1 MSFFRTPIDPEVQKA
16 LFRRIEGI
24 NKSYSDKKSDVGKVL
39 EPVGDPFEN
48 EYFKTCW
55 ARVVTIDGDGK
66 EYYLNSQLGS
76 DGKTPIT
83 EPLNIKKNGDYSRGR
98 AGITS
103 ISSNFKEFFLKQST
117 ISFLCPDPKEFEE
130 IQDHFLKHGRYVLIE
145 FGWSTRKNI
154 QLEKINT
161 DNLLLFSENLV
172 KRTKNSRGNYTAIC
186 GVITNFN
193 FNQKQ
198 DGSYEGTFEVSSMGR
213 NILGQKVKTDG
224 KIENLVQYANQ
235 KIRDDEKVDDP
246 NTPEIETGLSE
257 QEVKD
262 LQALR
267 ASFVSFHATIKALPN
282 VIEKFVGDDNNP
294 KLRYQTTYKSD
305 PNEAS
310 SVDASRTT
318 SDFAYDKSAI
328 VSKQGAA
335 FIPNTSDLQFSRPGE
350 SKDNLA
356 YCTWGWFED
365 YILNSFFAF
374 SSIEKDDNFRTR
386 FFSVDD
392 VFDEQG
398 NVVGNKS
405 TKCKTNPNLFSTGLH
420 SIILP
425 GLFKQFAPD
434 DINPETGNTS
444 DKNSVRER
452 ALSKIIEHFNN
463 EKYFHPFQKLSTFE
477 QEVVNVG
484 GKDIPIVATTTKGT
498 DPYVDSQ
505 TGELVGNYHPGTNIP
520 MPTYMTGGLTQG
532 ETQGNIRNMVF
543 EANYLMD
550 AFTNTENIE
559 HALMRF
565 WQKVS
570 NDYGGFW
577 RFGIVQDENTD
588 GKIKI
593 MDLNIGEVDDTDVLS
608 KLSTPEEPN
617 KIFKFPLYEKNSF
630 IQDFSLETAY
640 DSQMATMAVFGSNAD
655 MQATRGDMG
664 QGYSELAIRA
674 LSLTGNPTLLDNNSI
689 RKEKRKSKYDI
700 ILRNLITPYLKSI
713 GITNSQGAASSIFES
728 DRGYKQ
734 KDIEGIKFGEIQ
746 EIQDNV
752 DNTLEKLRERNQ
764 YSSDFKEIRKGYFW
778 FDLVDDT
785 AQIYSSKSGE
795 MLQEFKRTMLYKINK
810 SSDEKDASNY
820 NVVLPAVPLQLSLTI
835 QGTGGIKIGDLFYI
849 DYLPEVYRK
858 YCHFMIVGVEHE
870 ISTTGWTTKLDSRMI
885 VDIPK
890 LIKDNP
896 NDKSITKREF
906 NPFVLRPGEQLRDT
920 LERLSKDI
928 KKANDQ
934 EDYNNSA
941 EGAKDRENE
950 KIYQEQQEREV
961 ELVTKNIIRNNP
973 NFTNED
979 VLNTLKGPY
988 YKRNLSQVA
997 IEIVQSKDSSYIDE
1011 VRRLL
1016 ATGEINQSPPEQF
1029 TYFKKAWKFLQPNG
1043 FRENKG

>member
-24 NKSYSDKKSDVGKVL
+24 NKSYSSKDSSVGKVL

-55 ARVVTIDGDGK
+55 ARAITVDGDGK
-66 EYYLNSQLGS
+66 VYYLNSQLGK
-76 DGKTPIT
+76 DGKKPIT
-83 EPLNIKKNGDYSRGR
+83 EPLNIKGGDYSRGR

-154 QLEKINT
+154 QLDKIDT
-161 DNLLLFSENLV
+161 TNLLEFSENIN

-224 KIENLVQYANQ
+224 KIENLVQYANE
-235 KIRDDEKVDDP
+235 KIREDQDTDDP
-246 NTPEIETGLSE
+246 NTPEIETTLSE

-267 ASFVSFHATIKALPN
+267 ESFISFHATVKALPN
-282 VIEKFVGDDNNP
+282 VIEKFVTDDNNP
-294 KLRYQTTYKSD
+294 KLRYSTTYKSD
-305 PNEAS
+305 PNEVS

-318 SDFAYDKSAI
+318 TSSGLSYDKSAI
-328 VSKQGAA
+328 ISKQGAA

-374 SSIEKDDNFRTR
+374 SSIEQDDNFRTR

-392 VFDEQG
+392 VFDERG
-398 NVVGNKS
+398 NVIGNQS
-405 TKCKTNPNLFSTGLH
+405 TKCKNNPNLFSTGLH

-425 GLFKQFAPD
+425 GLFKQFKPD
-434 DINPETGNTS
+434 NTNPENGDENDNTL
-444 DKNSVRER
+444 VRER

-463 EKYFHPFQKLSTFE
+463 NDYFESFANKFELNPEFVKKYGYNEIDRTKY
-477 QEVVNVG
+477 
-484 GKDIPIVATTTKGT
+484 GK
-498 DPYVDSQ
+498 
-505 TGELVGNYHPGTNIP
+505 
-520 MPTYMTGGLTQG
+520 
-532 ETQGNIRNMVF
+532 IRNMVF

-559 HALMRF
+559 QALMRF

-577 RFGIVQDENTD
+577 RFSIVQDENTD

-593 MDLNIGEVDDTDVLS
+593 VDLNIGQVDDTDVLN

-674 LSLTGNPTLLDNNSI
+674 LSLVGNPTLLDNNTI
-689 RKEKRKSKYDI
+689 RKKKRKSKYDT

-713 GITNSQGAASSIFES
+713 GLTNSQGAASSIFQS
-728 DRGYKQ
+728 SKGYTQ
-734 KDIEGIKFGEIQ
+734 KDTLGIKFNEIQ
-746 EIQDNV
+746 EIKDNA
-752 DNTLEKLRERNQ
+752 DKALENLRERNQ
-764 YSSDFKEIRKGYFW
+764 YSSEFKEIRKGYFW
-778 FDLVDDT
+778 FDLTDDIT
-785 AQIYSSKSGE
+785 QIYSSKSGE

-810 SSDEKDASNY
+810 SSDPKDSSNY

-835 QGTGGIKIGDLFYI
+835 QGIGGIKIGDLFYI

-870 ISTTGWTTKLDSRMI
+870 ISTTGWATKLDSRMI

-896 NDKSITKREF
+896 NNKSITKREF
-906 NPFVLRPGEQLRDT
+906 NPFMVPAGKQLRSV
-920 LERLSKDI
+920 LERLSKSIERQNKLD
-928 KKANDQ
+928 N
-934 EDYNNSA
+934 YNNSDQAKLDKAAA
-941 EGAKDRENE
+941 EKYKQD
-950 KIYQEQQEREV
+950 QEV
-961 ELVTKNIIRNNP
+961 EVYNLTKNIIRNNP

-979 VLNTLKGPY
+979 VLNAMKGM
-988 YKRNLSQVA
+988 KNKTTSVA
-997 IEIVQSKDSSYIDE
+997 KQIIESKDPSYIDI
-1011 VRRLL
+1011 VRQDI
-1016 ATGEINQSPPEQF
+1016 AFGVVKKAEPERF
-1029 TYFKKAWKFLQPNG
+1029 VYFKKAWKFVKPNG
-1043 FRENKG
+1043 FREGPG

>member
-24 NKSYSDKKSDVGKVL
+24 NKVYSSKDSNVGKVL

-55 ARVVTIDGDGK
+55 ARAITVDGDGK
-66 EYYLNSQLGS
+66 VYYLNSQLGE

-83 EPLNIKKNGDYSRGR
+83 EPLNIKSGNYSRGR

-117 ISFLCPDPKEFEE
+117 ISFLCPDPKQFEE

-154 QLEKINT
+154 QLDKINT
-161 DNLLLFSENLV
+161 DNLLLFSENLN

-235 KIRDDEKVDDP
+235 KIRDDQKVDDP

-257 QEVKD
+257 QEIKD

-267 ASFVSFHATIKALPN
+267 ASFISFHSTIKALPT
-282 VIEKFVGDDNNP
+282 VIEKFVKDEKNP

-305 PNEAS
+305 INERS
-310 SVDASRTT
+310 GVDASRTT
-318 SDFAYDKSAI
+318 TSSGQSYDKSAI
-328 VSKQGAA
+328 LSKQGAA

-374 SSIEKDDNFRTR
+374 SSMEKDDNFRTR

-405 TKCKTNPNLFSTGLH
+405 TKCKNNPNLFSTGLH

-434 DINPETGNTS
+434 NVNPETGKS
-444 DKNSVRER
+444 PKGNSVRER

-463 EKYFHPFQKLSTFE
+463 NDYFESFANKFELNPEFVKKYGYNEIDRTKY
-477 QEVVNVG
+477 
-484 GKDIPIVATTTKGT
+484 GK
-498 DPYVDSQ
+498 
-505 TGELVGNYHPGTNIP
+505 
-520 MPTYMTGGLTQG
+520 
-532 ETQGNIRNMVF
+532 IRNMVF

-577 RFGIVQDENTD
+577 RFSIVQDENTD

-593 MDLNIGEVDDTDVLS
+593 VDLNIGEVDDTDVLN

-674 LSLTGNPTLLDNNSI
+674 LSLVGNPTLLDNNTV
-689 RKEKRKSKYDI
+689 RKAKRKSKYDT

-713 GITNSQGAASSIFES
+713 GLTNSQGAASSIFQPS
-728 DRGYKQ
+728 KGYTQ
-734 KDIEGIKFGEIQ
+734 KDSLGIKFSQIQ
-746 EIQDNV
+746 EIKDNA

-764 YSSDFKEIRKGYFW
+764 YSSEFKDIRKGYFW

-785 AQIYSSKSGE
+785 AQIYSSKTGE

-896 NDKSITKREF
+896 DPNSITKREF
-906 NPFVLRPGEQLRDT
+906 NPFVLKPGEQLRDT
-920 LERLSKDI
+920 LERLSKNI
-928 KKANDQ
+928 KKVNDQ
-934 EDYNNSA
+934 ENYNNSA
-941 EGAKDRENE
+941 EGKQDKENNR
-950 KIYQEQQEREV
+950 IYQEQQEREV
-961 ELVTKNIIRNNP
+961 ELVTKKIIRDNP

-979 VLNTLKGPY
+979 VLNTLKSSY
-988 YKRNLSQVA
+988 YKRALTQVA

-1011 VRRLL
+1011 VRLLL
-1016 ATGEINQSPPEQF
+1016 ATGEINQSPPEPD
-1029 TYFKKAWKFLQPNG
+1029 TWYKKAWKFVKPNG
-1043 FRENKG
+1043 FRQGPE